1 MHSAIALASQVSTLT
16 SAAVA
21 ASGSAAATGSAIGS
35 YVTSTLPSV
44 VASILPSGITTTV
57 PMQAAVIT
65 LPPALE
71 LTAAFTGGLSSA
83 LAGVKSKFDVFGVAT
98 IAVAG
103 GLGGGIIRDVLLQR
117 HGIYALSN
125 PSVLIAVFAAAV
137 VAMFFSGAADKLQ
150 TPRFLIDAL
159 SLGLFAVAG
168 ADKALLA
175 GLTAVPAIML
185 GTITSVGGG
194 MLRDVLRNKTP
205 EVLQPGTLYGIAAVA
220 GAGLYVLLIDWLH
233 VVKIFA
239 LLACV
244 VVIMALRIVSVWR
257 GWHAPSPRDL
267 TPVVAGF
274 IRPSTEDEWHEPTAV
289 EDESEDPTPTE
300 LIAPESPTPVD
311 LVAPDTEPPE
321 V

>member
-1 MHSAIALASQVSTLT
+1 
-16 SAAVA
+16 
-21 ASGSAAATGSAIGS
+21 
-35 YVTSTLPSV
+35 
-44 VASILPSGITTTV
+44 
-57 PMQAAVIT
+57 
-65 LPPALE
+65 
-71 LTAAFTGGLSSA
+71 LSSA

-117 HGIYALSN
+117 HGIYALSH
-125 PSVLIAVFAAAV
+125 PSVLIAVFTAAV
-137 VAMFFSGAADKLQ
+137 VAMFFSGAADQLR

-220 GAGLYVLLIDWLH
+220 GAALYVLLIEWLH
-233 VVKIFA
+233 VVKLFA

-244 VVIMALRIVSVWR
+244 VVIMALRIISVWR

-274 IRPSTEDEWHEPTAV
+274 IRPSTEDEWHEPTTA
-289 EDESEDPTPTE
+289 EDESEDA
-300 LIAPESPTPVD
+300 APDDTVAVEDPVPID
-311 LVAPDTEPPE
+311 LVLPEIDPPQPPPPA